1 MWKKIFVKLNWL
13 RSDWALN
20 FVFFAILLKFLEI
33 WWFLECHIFAIK
45 WDFQKLFS
53 RLRSSLSILTKKKL
67 LTCPGRRW
75 NWVIFYCQSYD
86 AIFAPKTVNIKK
98 SKTDDCL
105 KYKVLLSCKNS
116 AQTVNNWKPCF
127 NETTFWWLSG
137 VQFPPLELLV
147 GNSNRMQV
155 LHQSYLA
162 SFLSRQKGN
171 LPRN

>member
-1 MWKKIFVKLNWL
+1 MVKKLLSFQFRIFRHFVKIFRNLVVL
-13 RSDWALN
+13 RMSYLRN
-20 FVFFAILLKFLEI
+20 KMRFSKTFFAFT
-33 WWFLECHIFAIK
+33 F
-45 WDFQKLFS
+45 FS
-53 RLRSSLSILTKKKL
+53 EYSYKKKL